1 MLAPHIQGLRPYLF
15 IAQLVSALVALLSVA
30 VAVVSVFQLATWDDD
45 DKERAGRGRN
55 DDDDDDNDDDNGD
68 PSFSNTAFVV
78 FVSMVI
84 VFTVLLGARA
94 VAREAYYRV
103 HLFELFAWTATL
115 SSGLAFVGS
124 LVEDDVAYL
133 FIPFFVLF
141 GGLGADLSYIR
152 YVLTNQGFSFL
163 PARYGVRSRFANP
176 ALNLDDSDEELSSE
190 TATDLRTGLEDS
202 DEYSE

>member
-1 MLAPHIQGLRPYLF
+1 MG
-15 IAQLVSALVALLSVA
+15 VALLSVA

-45 DKERAGRGRN
+45 D
-55 DDDDDDNDDDNGD
+55 DDEDEDGD
-68 PSFSNTAFVV
+68 PSFSNTVFVV

-84 VFTVLLGARA
+84 VFTVLLGA
-94 VAREAYYRV
+94 
-103 HLFELFAWTATL
+103 
-115 SSGLAFVGS
+115 
-124 LVEDDVAYL
+124 
-133 FIPFFVLF
+133 
-141 GGLGADLSYIR
+141 LGADLSYIR

-190 TATDLRTGLEDS
+190 TATDLRTGLQDS